1 LNWATLI
8 HADDRE
14 RVLKTFKENNESKFI
29 EADYRI
35 ITKSGKLK
43 WINDKSY
50 PLFDEVGEVER
61 FVSIAEDITKRTLAE
76 QALKKSEEEYSKLF
90 HSIGEGV
97 GKVDQNEVFI
107 FCNDAAERI
116 FGVPTGTLKGRSLNE
131 FVTDEEWQRIAAE
144 SAKREAGESSKYE
157 LKIISANSKKK
168 IIGVTASPNY
178 DSTGKF
184 VSTFGVFIDITAR
197 KLAEEKVQSLLKE
210 KEILLREVHHR
221 IKNNM
226 TTIES
231 LLRLHTRRTENE
243 EVISSLMDAGNRIKS
258 MRILY
263 DKLLR
268 SDNFSDISI
277 FEYLSPLINEVME
290 VFPEK
295 DEVQINKQIEDFEIN
310 AKLVFPLG
318 IIINE
323 LFTNIMKY
331 AFKDNVNNEVT
342 IAASKRNGKALI
354 VVQDNGIGISE
365 EIDLKTTTSFGLK
378 LVDMLIEQIDGS
390 IEIVRENG
398 TKFILEFDL

>member
-1 LNWATLI
+1 
-8 HADDRE
+8 
-14 RVLKTFKENNESKFI
+14 
-29 EADYRI
+29 
-35 ITKSGKLK
+35 
-43 WINDKSY
+43 
-50 PLFDEVGEVER
+50 
-61 FVSIAEDITKRTLAE
+61 
-76 QALKKSEEEYSKLF
+76 
-90 HSIGEGV
+90 
-97 GKVDQNEVFI
+97 
-107 FCNDAAERI
+107 
-116 FGVPTGTLKGRSLNE
+116 
-131 FVTDEEWQRIAAE
+131 
-144 SAKREAGESSKYE
+144 
-157 LKIISANSKKK
+157 
-168 IIGVTASPNY
+168 
-178 DSTGKF
+178 
-184 VSTFGVFIDITAR
+184 
-197 KLAEEKVQSLLKE
+197 
-210 KEILLREVHHR
+210 
-221 IKNNM
+221 
-226 TTIES
+226 